1 MAIQEKDLRLIAKF
15 FYKHRNYGAY
25 WTSPILLSHPEA
37 QSFGLSISEAESVFQ
52 AFEKKG
58 FLKKDGTNTL
68 QVGGVAFQK
77 YLFDLAG
84 IKEFRE
90 YADIPFWYKWFSES
104 ILDRIEKFGTLLL
117 VCFVL
122 IATSFLQSFV
132 GKWGEWFYDL
142 TNPKIERANKA
153 VEINE
158 ITAPPPSHDSP

>member
-15 FYKHRNYGAY
+15 FYKHRNYVVY

-37 QSFGLSISEAESVFQ
+37 QSFGLSIGEAESVFR

-58 FLKKDGTNTL
+58 FLKKDGTNSI
-68 QVGGVAFQK
+68 QVGGTSFQK

-90 YADIPFWYKWFSES
+90 FADIPFWYRWFSER

-122 IATSFLQSFV
+122 IVTTLGSVTVDYFRFR
-132 GKWGEWFYDL
+132 FYF
-142 TNPKIERANKA
+142 
-153 VEINE
+153 
-158 ITAPPPSHDSP
+158 

>member
-1 MAIQEKDLRLIAKF
+1 MSLEEKDLRRIAKF
-15 FYKHRNYGAY
+15 FYKHRNYSAY

-37 QSFGLSISEAESVFQ
+37 QAFGLGIAEAESVFQ

-58 FLKKDGTNTL
+58 FLKKDGSNTL
-68 QVGGVAFQK
+68 KVGNASFQK

-90 YADIPFWYKWFSES
+90 FADFPFWYSWFPETV
-104 ILDRIEKFGTLLL
+104 LYRIEKLGTFFL

-132 GKWGEWFYDL
+132 GKWGEWLYDVIS
-142 TNPKIERANKA
+142 PE
-153 VEINE
+153 VEE
-158 ITAPPPSHDSP
+158 TKTSGE